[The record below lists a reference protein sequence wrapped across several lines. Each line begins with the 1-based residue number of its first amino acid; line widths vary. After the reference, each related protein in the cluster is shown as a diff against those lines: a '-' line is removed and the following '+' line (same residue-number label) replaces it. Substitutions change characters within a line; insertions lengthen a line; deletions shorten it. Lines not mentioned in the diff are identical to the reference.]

1 MNVEQNVW
9 ISIQNNWVKATLID
23 NNIIYNDQE
32 LKNITTYKCN
42 TDEIDNQNN
51 LIDIPHLNE
60 PTVLNSVYLRYI
72 QNNIYTYTGNILISI
87 NPFQNL
93 QLYTDKI
100 IESYKNNQNKD
111 PHIYQIA
118 RKSYN
123 NLKNTH
129 QNQTILISGESGA
142 GKTYTARSIM
152 KYLTKINNNQST
164 IEQKLIQSNPILEA
178 FGNAKT
184 LRNSNSSRF
193 GKFIKIQF
201 DKHLMSGCK
210 IDSYLLEKIRV
221 VNQTDNERN
230 FHIFYQLLLSDIK
243 NKYFLSDFSEYKYLN
258 NVYIKCDDI
267 DDNLEW
273 NKTLNAMHVMN
284 FSQEQ
289 IDYIF
294 KILSSILHIGNLD
307 IKSDEIDSNINIIS
321 QLLNIDTNILIDSI
335 YHKYLTVSNETYKI
349 DLDYEK
355 KIISQKSLSMELYDR
370 LFKSIVKHINQNM
383 KSDSK
388 HFIAILDIFG
398 FESFDTNSFEQF
410 CINYT
415 NEKLQQQFNKYI
427 FQLEQIEYENEGI
440 DWTHISFPD
449 NKKCLEIIENKFGL
463 IDLLNEECR
472 LPKGNDK
479 NFTNKLLNAYKKSEY
494 ISQNKKFADTRFQIN
509 HYAGYVEY
517 TATGFYD
524 KNKNIIS
531 NEINNVIDNINI
543 FSNEIK
549 KSSKTVIIEF
559 KNQLKKLISE
569 IDDTNPFYV
578 RCIKPND
585 QNISNNFDRIRVNE
599 QLKYSGILE
608 AIRVARAG
616 YPIRFLKSDFVN
628 KYNIVSRWNNLTDIT
643 NELMI
648 SNFCIGKTKIFLKND
663 AYNKLE
669 DIRNNCIENFVII
682 IQKNARRYIQQNK
695 YGKIVNKIIKI
706 QTFIRIFLCKRK
718 LDRLRKISSSIII
731 QKNSRRFIQQNSY
744 RKILFNIKNI
754 QKLYRKKIFKMQYNS
769 SIKIQK
775 WYRKKLLDKKQ
786 KRKIKA
792 VIYIQKYYKRYYK
805 NKQKLVNKNKKMS
818 EKINN
823 LERINHER
831 KNYIY
836 QISNEKKKL
845 EKEKRD
851 SIKKCE
857 NLENENQMFKQSI
870 DHNIH
875 QKIQLA
881 QTVEQL
887 LLENDRMRRQM
898 EYINRRNNQKKDCV
912 IC

>member
-9 ISIQNNWVKATLID
+9 ISIQNNWVKARLID
-23 NNIIYNDQE
+23 NNIIYNDQK

-87 NPFQNL
+87 NPFQSL
-93 QLYTDKI
+93 QLYTDEI
-100 IESYKNNQNKD
+100 IESYKNNQNMD

-230 FHIFYQLLLSDIK
+230 FHIFYQLLSSDIK

-479 NFTNKLLNAYKKSEY
+479 NFTNKLLNAYKKSGY

-549 KSSKTVIIEF
+549 KSSKTVIIDF
-559 KNQLKKLISE
+559 KNQLKKLICE

-648 SNFCIGKTKIFLKND
+648 FNLCIGKTKIFLKND

-695 YGKIVNKIIKI
+695 YRKTVNKIIKV
-706 QTFIRIFLCKRK
+706 QTFLRIFLCKRK

-792 VIYIQKYYKRYYK
+792 IIYIQKYYRKYNK
-805 NKQKLVNKNKKMS
+805 HKQKLVNKNKIMS

-836 QISNEKKKL
+836 QINNEKEKL
-845 EKEKRD
+845 QKEKRD

-857 NLENENQMFKQSI
+857 NLTNENQMFKQSI
-870 DHNIH
+870 DHNVH
-875 QKIQLA
+875 QKIRLA

-898 EYINRRNNQKKDCV
+898 EYMNKRNNQKKDCV

>member
-1 MNVEQNVW
+1 
-9 ISIQNNWVKATLID
+9 
-23 NNIIYNDQE
+23 
-32 LKNITTYKCN
+32 
-42 TDEIDNQNN
+42 
-51 LIDIPHLNE
+51 
-60 PTVLNSVYLRYI
+60 
-72 QNNIYTYTGNILISI
+72 
-87 NPFQNL
+87 
-93 QLYTDKI
+93 
-100 IESYKNNQNKD
+100 
-111 PHIYQIA
+111 
-118 RKSYN
+118 
-123 NLKNTH
+123 
-129 QNQTILISGESGA
+129 
-142 GKTYTARSIM
+142 
-152 KYLTKINNNQST
+152 
-164 IEQKLIQSNPILEA
+164 
-178 FGNAKT
+178 
-184 LRNSNSSRF
+184 
-193 GKFIKIQF
+193 
-201 DKHLMSGCK
+201 
-210 IDSYLLEKIRV
+210 
-221 VNQTDNERN
+221 
-230 FHIFYQLLLSDIK
+230 
-243 NKYFLSDFSEYKYLN
+243 
-258 NVYIKCDDI
+258 
-267 DDNLEW
+267 
-273 NKTLNAMHVMN
+273 
-284 FSQEQ
+284 
-289 IDYIF
+289 
-294 KILSSILHIGNLD
+294 
-307 IKSDEIDSNINIIS
+307 INIIS

-706 QTFIRIFLCKRK
+706 QTF
-718 LDRLRKISSSIII
+718 
-731 QKNSRRFIQQNSY
+731 
-744 RKILFNIKNI
+744 
-754 QKLYRKKIFKMQYNS
+754 
-769 SIKIQK
+769 
-775 WYRKKLLDKKQ
+775 
-786 KRKIKA
+786 
-792 VIYIQKYYKRYYK
+792 
-805 NKQKLVNKNKKMS
+805 
-818 EKINN
+818 
-823 LERINHER
+823 
-831 KNYIY
+831 
-836 QISNEKKKL
+836 
-845 EKEKRD
+845 
-851 SIKKCE
+851 
-857 NLENENQMFKQSI
+857 
-870 DHNIH
+870 
-875 QKIQLA
+875 
-881 QTVEQL
+881 
-887 LLENDRMRRQM
+887 
-898 EYINRRNNQKKDCV
+898 
-912 IC
+912 